1 MLLQIVLL
9 DHDGI
14 RGIKETGLYATDD
27 DANETDNTDTNDVEE
42 EAEEDNVRNSNH
54 SSSASGSGNSNGN
67 GGKNM
72 RKIKNGKPGPDT
84 GAGLGRVLEKANKTF
99 LGKRFILKMGQT
111 QPLFVYF
118 RSFHMANIAQ
128 IL

>member
-42 EAEEDNVRNSNH
+42 EAHEKDQERQTGTRYRST
-54 SSSASGSGNSNGN
+54 
-67 GGKNM
+67 GG
-72 RKIKNGKPGPDT
+72 
-84 GAGLGRVLEKANKTF
+84 
-99 LGKRFILKMGQT
+99 
-111 QPLFVYF
+111 
-118 RSFHMANIAQ
+118 
-128 IL
+128 

>member
-84 GAGLGRVLEKANKTF
+84 GAQVVELNKTF

>member
-27 DANETDNTDTNDVEE
+27 DANETNNTDTNDVEE

-84 GAGLGRVLEKANKTF
+84 GAQVVELNKTF
-99 LGKRFILKMGQT
+99 LGKRCILKMGQT